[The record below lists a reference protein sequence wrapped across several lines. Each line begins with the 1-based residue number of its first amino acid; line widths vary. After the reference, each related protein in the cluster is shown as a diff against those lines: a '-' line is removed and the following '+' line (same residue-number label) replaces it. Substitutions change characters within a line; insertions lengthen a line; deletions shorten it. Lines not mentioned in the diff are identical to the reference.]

1 MNTQNLEAQFTVY
14 QVKASVTDAGVTNG
28 MFLDMPD
35 ARGQLPVQSPVVSFL
50 AVL

>member
-28 MFLDMPD
+28 MFLDKPD
-35 ARGQLPVQSPVVSFL
+35 ARVQLPVQSTIPNSL
-50 AVL
+50 